1 MDRTNRN
8 CHWLRTRPEVYG
20 TYGQSPEIAPDR
32 GSRLAILLF
41 ALRDQFGINLA
52 GVVVGFLS
60 VREFGLGNLG
70 SLLRPALID
79 SGKTPF
85 GALTRGANGFSVH
98 QNENGVGMRRTQDAP
113 CQPTALLDRHIKG
126 NLPNSSV
133 CHNVLA
139 GDRFSVH
146 HKFHRHLSRA
156 SDARPLDMP
165 KGLAIH
171 RPVMDAVG

>member
-70 SLLRPALID
+70 SLLGPALVD

-85 GALTRGANGFSVH
+85 GALTRGANG
-98 QNENGVGMRRTQDAP
+98 VGMRRTQDAP
-113 CQPTALLDRHIKG
+113 GQPTALLDRHIKG
-126 NLPNSSV
+126 NLLNSSV
-133 CHNVLA
+133 CHNVPA
-139 GDRFSVH
+139 GNRFSVH
-146 HKFHRHLSRA
+146 HKFHRHLARA

>member
-1 MDRTNRN
+1 MS
-8 CHWLRTRPEVYG
+8 RPARSLYVC
-20 TYGQSPEIAPDR
+20 QLQQR
-32 GSRLAILLF
+32 GSIGDETRSLLAILLL

-60 VREFGLGNLG
+60 VRKFGLGNLG
-70 SLLRPALID
+70 SLLGPALVD
-79 SGKTPF
+79 SGKTPLR
-85 GALTRGANGFSVH
+85 ALTRGANGFSVH

-113 CQPTALLDRHIKG
+113 CQPTALLDRHIKSD
-126 NLPNSSV
+126 LLNSSV

-146 HKFHRHLSRA
+146 HKFHRHLARA
-156 SDARPLDMP
+156 SYARPLDMP
-165 KGLAIH
+165 IGLAIH